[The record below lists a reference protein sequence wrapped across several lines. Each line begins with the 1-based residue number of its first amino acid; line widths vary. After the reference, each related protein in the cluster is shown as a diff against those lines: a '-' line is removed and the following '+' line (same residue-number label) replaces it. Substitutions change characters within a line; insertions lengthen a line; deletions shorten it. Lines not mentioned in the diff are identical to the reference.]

1 MSEPIDIFDPL
12 ASRLL
17 TDSMIMH
24 PAGTGGTA
32 LRPTTAFKKLLQGN
46 GITVVPGVYDAL
58 SAALAQEAGFAA
70 VAITGA
76 GLSVTHGYPDLGFL
90 TLTEVVDR
98 ARAVARGTTLPIMVD
113 ADTGYGGVLNVAR
126 TVTEFEAAGM
136 AALHLEDQPA
146 QKRCGLL
153 EGVQVVE
160 TELMLARIRA
170 AVASR
175 RDPDFCVVARTD
187 ARAVAGMDEVIARAN
202 AYLEAGADASFLFD
216 LHSRE
221 ELALAAREIP
231 GPKITHVSRG
241 ARMAPMRPEE
251 LADLGYQMVLY
262 PLTPLQTAAHA
273 IRQALTHLRE
283 DARLEP
289 LFGRMVTPA
298 ELYELVGLSRA
309 TGFAGRYEV
318 EGL

>member
-1 MSEPIDIFDPL
+1 MDKPIDIFDPL
-12 ASRLL
+12 ALRLL
-17 TDSMIMH
+17 PDSLIMQSSRS
-24 PAGTGGTA
+24 GGATV
-32 LRPTTAFKKLLQGN
+32 RGTTAFRQLLQGP

-58 SAALAQEAGFAA
+58 SAAIAQEAGFAA
-70 VAITGA
+70 LAITGA
-76 GLSVTHGYPDLGFL
+76 GLSVTHGYPDLGYL
-90 TLTEVVDR
+90 TLTEVVER
-98 ARAVARGTTLPIMVD
+98 ARAVARGTALPVMVD

-126 TVTEFEAAGM
+126 TVTEFEVAGM
-136 AALHLEDQPA
+136 AALHLEDQPN

-153 EGVQVVE
+153 GGVQVVE
-160 TELMLARIRA
+160 TAQMQARIRA

-175 RDPDFCVVARTD
+175 RDPDFCVIARTD
-187 ARAVAGMDEVIARAN
+187 VRAVAGIDEVIARAN
-202 AYLEAGADASFLFD
+202 AYVEAGADASFLFD
-216 LHSRE
+216 LHSRD

-241 ARMAPMRPEE
+241 AKMAPLRPAE

-273 IRQALTHLRE
+273 IRQALLHLRD

-289 LFGRMVTPA
+289 LFGQMVTPA

-309 TGFAGRYEV
+309 TGFASRYEV